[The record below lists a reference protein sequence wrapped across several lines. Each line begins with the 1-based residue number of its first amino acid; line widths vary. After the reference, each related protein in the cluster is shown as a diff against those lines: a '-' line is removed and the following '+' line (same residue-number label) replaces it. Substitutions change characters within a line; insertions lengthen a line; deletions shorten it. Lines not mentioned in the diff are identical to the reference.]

1 MLDAYIIEE
10 LKRRE
15 KQRDE
20 EHRPTLE
27 IPLDDE
33 PCDRS
38 EENGEEDDDGDDNG
52 ERDPKRR
59 GVIIIDF
66 NE

>member
-15 KQRDE
+15 KQREE

-27 IPLDDE
+27 IPLGEDPGE
-33 PCDRS
+33 HS
-38 EENGEEDDDGDDNG
+38 EENGDDDDEEGDG
-52 ERDPKRR
+52 DPKRR
-59 GVIIIDF
+59 RVIIIDF

>member
-15 KQRDE
+15 KQREE

-33 PCDRS
+33 PGERS
-38 EENGEEDDDGDDNG
+38 EENGDDDDEEGDG
-52 ERDPKRR
+52 DPKRR
-59 GVIIIDF
+59 RVIIIDF